1 VKELQRPDPDALL
14 AGISRSEA
22 KERRGKL
29 KVFFGM
35 APGVGKTY
43 AMLKDA
49 HQRVEEGVDVL
60 GGVVETHGRAETMEM
75 LEGLNILPKRQ
86 VNYRGVKLEEMD
98 LDAIIERKPQLVL
111 VDELAHTNVE
121 GSRHPKRYQDVLEL
135 LDLGIDVSTT
145 LNVQHVESR
154 SDSVHQI
161 TGVPVHETV
170 PDSVFDLADEIQLID
185 LPPDQLLE
193 RLAEGKVYLGDR
205 AKAASLNFF
214 KGDNLTALRELS
226 LRVTAERVDQELREI
241 RQGKANTPI
250 WRSSEKFM
258 VAVGPSPFSMQLVR
272 QTRRLAYAQD
282 APWLAVSVTGKN
294 PLSISSQHQLDKNLS
309 AARELGAE
317 VILTRDE
324 HTVDAL
330 IRIAQQNNVTQIVLG
345 QTHHHVF
352 FRWMTGGTLVDQLI
366 ARDDRLHLYIVPS
379 ERPQKRKIWSSWQFN
394 SFSRF
399 HEYLISLGVVG
410 GISTVSWLLVG
421 LCGYRSIALIY
432 LLGVIL
438 LGLFVGRG
446 PVLFGAVVSGI
457 CWDFLFIPPIF
468 TFVISRFED
477 NFMLG
482 IFLVIALVTGQLT
495 SRIRTKERDERRR
508 EQRSQ
513 ALYQLVRSIAAS
525 SSTGEL
531 LESAAKKIGDVFGC
545 RAAFLL
551 ADSEGRLSLMV
562 HRASTFTLDEKE
574 YGVAAWAYANRRV
587 AGLFTDSL
595 PSAKGLH
602 IPLVRGDHVVGV
614 MGISPINDENLSL
627 DQRDLLESFAQQL
640 ALVLDN
646 ELLRTRSTTAEVWEK
661 TSLLQR
667 TLLNSISHELKTP
680 LAAIQ
685 VASDELSLSSPDGRQ
700 RGLILEINEALDRL
714 KRLVKNLLDSAR
726 LESTQLAPKRE
737 WGEVKDLVEEAVA
750 LAGSDL
756 RKSQL
761 SIILPDNLPLIHV
774 DFGLLGQAVAN
785 LLHNA
790 AVHTPEGTRITLSA
804 YNTDDA
810 LVLLVADEGTGI
822 PPDLLPHLFEK
833 FYRAS
838 DARPGGTGLGLS
850 IARGFV
856 EAHGGTLE
864 AYNQHAGRGAVFV
877 IRLPL
882 GKKHLQ
888 KHDVL

>member
-1 VKELQRPDPDALL
+1 MKELQRPDPDALL

-49 HQRVEEGVDVL
+49 RQRVEEGVDVL
-60 GGVVETHGRAETMEM
+60 GGVVETHGRTETKEM

-86 VNYRGVKLEEMD
+86 VDYRGVKLEEMD

-145 LNVQHVESR
+145 LNVQHVASR
-154 SDSVHQI
+154 SDTVHQI

-241 RQGKANTPI
+241 RQGNANAPI

-282 APWLAVSVTGKN
+282 ASWLAVSVTGKN
-294 PLSISSQHQLDKNLS
+294 PLSPSSQHQLDKNLS

-317 VILTRDE
+317 VILTRE
-324 HTVDAL
+324 ESTADAL

-446 PVLFGAVVSGI
+446 PVLFGAVLSGI
-457 CWDFLFIPPIF
+457 CWDFLFIPPIL

-482 IFLVIALVTGQLT
+482 IFLLIALVTGQLT

-508 EQRSQ
+508 EQRAQ

-545 RAAFLL
+545 HAAFLL

-595 PSAKGLH
+595 PSARGLH

-685 VASDELSLSSPDGRQ
+685 VASDQLSLSSPDGRQ

-726 LESTQLAPKRE
+726 LESTQLAPRRE
-737 WGEVKDLVEEAVA
+737 WGEVKDLGEEAVA
-750 LAGSDL
+750 LAGSEL
-756 RKSQL
+756 KKSQL

-790 AVHTPEGTRITLSA
+790 AVHTPEGTPITLSA

-810 LVLLVADEGTGI
+810 LVLMVADEGAGI

-864 AYNQHAGRGAVFV
+864 AYNQPAGQGAVFV

-882 GKKHLQ
+882 GKQHLQ

>member
-1 VKELQRPDPDALL
+1 
-14 AGISRSEA
+14 
-22 KERRGKL
+22 
-29 KVFFGM
+29 
-35 APGVGKTY
+35 
-43 AMLKDA
+43 
-49 HQRVEEGVDVL
+49 
-60 GGVVETHGRAETMEM
+60 
-75 LEGLNILPKRQ
+75 
-86 VNYRGVKLEEMD
+86 
-98 LDAIIERKPQLVL
+98 
-111 VDELAHTNVE
+111 
-121 GSRHPKRYQDVLEL
+121 
-135 LDLGIDVSTT
+135 
-145 LNVQHVESR
+145 
-154 SDSVHQI
+154 
-161 TGVPVHETV
+161 
-170 PDSVFDLADEIQLID
+170 
-185 LPPDQLLE
+185 
-193 RLAEGKVYLGDR
+193 
-205 AKAASLNFF
+205 
-214 KGDNLTALRELS
+214 
-226 LRVTAERVDQELREI
+226 
-241 RQGKANTPI
+241 
-250 WRSSEKFM
+250 M

-282 APWLAVSVTGKN
+282 ASWLAVSVTGKN
-294 PLSISSQHQLDKNLS
+294 PLSPSSQHQLDKNLS

-317 VILTRDE
+317 VILTRE
-324 HTVDAL
+324 ESTADAL

-410 GISTVSWLLVG
+410 GISAVSWLLVG

-446 PVLFGAVVSGI
+446 PVLFGAVLSGI
-457 CWDFLFIPPIF
+457 CWDFLFIPPIL

-482 IFLVIALVTGQLT
+482 IFLLIALVTGQLT

-508 EQRSQ
+508 EQRAQ

-545 RAAFLL
+545 RASFLL

-595 PSAKGLH
+595 PSARGLH

-685 VASDELSLSSPDGRQ
+685 VASDQLSLSSPDGRQ

-726 LESTQLAPKRE
+726 LESTQLAPRRE
-737 WGEVKDLVEEAVA
+737 WGEVKDLGEEAVA
-750 LAGSDL
+750 LAGSEL
-756 RKSQL
+756 KKSQL

-790 AVHTPEGTRITLSA
+790 AVHTPEGTPITLSA

-810 LVLLVADEGTGI
+810 LVLMVADEGAGI

-864 AYNQHAGRGAVFV
+864 AYNQPAGQGAVFV

-882 GKKHLQ
+882 GKQHLQ